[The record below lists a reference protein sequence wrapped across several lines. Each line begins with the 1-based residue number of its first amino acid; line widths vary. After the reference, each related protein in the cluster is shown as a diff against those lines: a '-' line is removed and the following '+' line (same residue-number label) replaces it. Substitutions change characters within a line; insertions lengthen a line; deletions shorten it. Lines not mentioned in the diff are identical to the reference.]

1 MSWVRRLWSV
11 AATVGVLGA
20 VGVFVGAVYGGAGIS
35 VDAVEIT
42 GETPTNN
49 SANCEETVVRIPF
62 RTVRDE
68 PSAPSKRAEAVV
80 QVLKGGS
87 ELEKRTVTATFQP
100 VKEAENCWG
109 SGSRTRRGRWR
120 PPPVHSSDLVGGV
133 IPAVG
138 RPERDAVEPDVGN
151 VAHPVRRLG
160 GAYSLRVCSSS
171 CPYSSIDS
179 RS

>member
-11 AATVGVLGA
+11 AAMVGVLGA

-35 VDAVEIT
+35 VDAVEVS

-49 SANCEETVVRIPF
+49 SANCEET
-62 RTVRDE
+62 
-68 PSAPSKRAEAVV
+68 VV

-100 VKEAENCWG
+100 IKEGENCWG

-138 RPERDAVEPDVGN
+138 RPERDAVESDVGN

-171 CPYSSIDS
+171 CPHSSIDS